1 MNEITSS
8 TLYWVTR
15 LDGIKGALV
24 TLLLLCVV
32 VIIAAGCIAGYYTE
46 IESGDYGMNKEDS
59 RVPQA
64 LKWAQRGLGA
74 FTLSIVLY
82 VLTPTTTEMVAIVV
96 LPQIAQSKMVQQDM
110 PELYSLAVEGVKRA
124 LSGPEKGRTE

>member
-1 MNEITSS
+1 MNNITGP
-8 TLYWVTR
+8 LIYWVTR
-15 LDGIKGALV
+15 LDEIKGALFA
-24 TLLLLCVV
+24 LLLLCVV
-32 VIIAAGCIAGYYTE
+32 VTILAVCIAAG
-46 IESGDYGMNKEDS
+46 DYEMKKEDS

-64 LKWAQRGLGA
+64 LKWVRNGFGA
-74 FTLSIVLY
+74 YLLVKILY
-82 VLTPTTTEMVAIVV
+82 VLTPTTNEMAAIVV

>member
-24 TLLLLCVV
+24 FCQLLCGGVTAV
-32 VIIAAGCIAGYYTE
+32 AVYLAFCFKIDSVTYSIKA
-46 IESGDYGMNKEDS
+46 SDS
-59 RVPQA
+59 RIPQA
-64 LKWAQRGLGA
+64 LKWAQRGIGA

-82 VLTPTTTEMVAIVV
+82 VLTPTTTEMAAIVV

-110 PELYSLAVEGVKRA
+110 PELYSLAVAGVKRA
-124 LSGPEKGRTE
+124 LSGPK

>member
-8 TLYWVTR
+8 TVYWVTR

-24 TLLLLCVV
+24 FCQLLCGGVTALAV
-32 VIIAAGCIAGYYTE
+32 YLACCFKIDSVT
-46 IESGDYGMNKEDS
+46 YGIKVSDS
-59 RVPQA
+59 RIPQA
-64 LKWAQRGLGA
+64 LKWAQRGFGA

-82 VLTPTTTEMVAIVV
+82 VLTPTTTEMAAIVV

-110 PELYSLAVEGVKRA
+110 PELYSLAVAGVKRA
-124 LSGPEKGRTE
+124 LSGPK